1 MLVTQEFT
9 IEVEGKE
16 ILSDLTLDYGP
27 GIHIVMGPN
36 GIGKSTFAHALMGNP
51 AYNSSGAVQIDGK
64 DLLAMEVHERA
75 QAGLFV
81 SFQTPTPIEGLSNY
95 QFMRQCLKEK
105 NVPIKESLGEF
116 KRVAKEY
123 NLPDAWDKR
132 HLNVQASG
140 GEKKKNE
147 LIQLELLKPSVAI
160 LDEPD
165 SGLDVDAI
173 NTLVK
178 RLTNYIESDNNRC
191 LIIISHYQQLI
202 EKLNPQ
208 TVTIFRRDGSAT
220 QTEDIS
226 ITQTILESGFDAV

>member
-9 IEVEGKE
+9 VEVEGNT
-16 ILSDLTLDYGP
+16 ILDDLTLEYGP
-27 GIHIVMGPN
+27 GVHIVMGPN
-36 GIGKSTFAHALMGNP
+36 GVGKSTFAHALMGKP
-51 AYNSSGAVQIDGK
+51 DYITEGAVQINGK

-105 NVPIKESLGEF
+105 DVTIKESLGEF
-116 KRVAKEY
+116 KRIASEY
-123 NLPDAWDKR
+123 GLPDQWDKK

-147 LIQLELLKPSVAI
+147 LIQLELLNPTVAI

-173 NTLVK
+173 NTLVR
-178 RLTNYIESDNNRC
+178 RLTNYVETDDSRC

-208 TVTIFRRDGSAT
+208 TVTVFRKNGTAI
-220 QTEDIS
+220 QTDDIS
-226 ITQTILESGFDAV
+226 ITQKILESGFNAV